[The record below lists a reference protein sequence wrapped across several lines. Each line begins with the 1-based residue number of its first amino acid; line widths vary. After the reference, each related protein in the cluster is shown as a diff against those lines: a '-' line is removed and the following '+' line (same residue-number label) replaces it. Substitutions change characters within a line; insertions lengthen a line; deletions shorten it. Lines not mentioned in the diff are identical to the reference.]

1 MSVQSSAR
9 RYASALYQVAEKNG
23 STDQVHRDMTAL
35 VEILATHADL
45 AAVFETPLVAPR
57 RKRALVEGLLASA
70 EGTTTSEVS
79 RLLLMLADRDRLAL
93 VGPIAAAYDGRV
105 KAARRMVSA
114 EIVTAVPL
122 DGPRQTHLAQALGTV
137 TGQHVTVTNKVDPG
151 IVGGV
156 IAKVG
161 SIVYD
166 GSVVR
171 QLERMRQ
178 KLVADA

>member
-1 MSVQSSAR
+1 VSAQSSAR
-9 RYASALYQVAEKNG
+9 RYANALYQVAEKNG
-23 STDQVHRDMTAL
+23 STDRVHRDLTTL
-35 VEILATHADL
+35 VELLATHADL

-57 RKRALVEGLLASA
+57 RKRALVEALVSA
-70 EGTTTSEVS
+70 DGTTTPEVS
-79 RLLLMLADRDRLAL
+79 RLLGLLADQDRLSL
-93 VGPIAAAYDGRV
+93 VRAVASAYEARV

-122 DGPRQTHLAQALGTV
+122 DSTRQVHLAHALGTV
-137 TGQHVTVTNKVDPG
+137 TGQQVTVTNTVDPG

-156 IAKVG
+156 VAKVG
-161 SIVYD
+161 GTVYD

>member
-9 RYASALYQVAEKNG
+9 RYATALYQVAEKNG
-23 STDQVHRDMTAL
+23 SIDRVHRDLTAL
-35 VEILATHADL
+35 VQILTTHTEL

-70 EGTTTSEVS
+70 EGTASEIS
-79 RLLLMLADRDRLAL
+79 RLLTMLADRDRLSL
-93 VGPIAAAYDGRV
+93 VVPIAAASAARV
-105 KAARRMVSA
+105 KAARHMISA
-114 EIVTAVPL
+114 ELVTAVPL
-122 DGPRQTHLAQALGTV
+122 DGTRQTNLAQALGTV
-137 TGQHVTVTNKVDPG
+137 TGQQVTVTNRVDPS

-156 IAKVG
+156 VAKVG
-161 SIVYD
+161 NFVYD